1 LNKNPGS
8 EGVFTELE
16 RLGSQI
22 SFLIE
27 VDKLANVFRRSYLN
41 AGERFENSA
50 EHSWHVALMAL
61 TLEEYAD
68 CPIDIA
74 RVVKMLLLH
83 DLVEIDAG
91 DTFIYDKAGK
101 ASLRSEE
108 EQAAARIFGI
118 LPEEQCAEFVAL
130 WREFEDKSTPD
141 ARFAGAMDRLMP
153 ILHNYYSK
161 GKSWQEHNISSSQV
175 LAVNAEIARGSAKL
189 WEFAQE
195 IIRDSVARGYLRD
208 G

>member
-1 LNKNPGS
+1 MNKNPS
-8 EGVFTELE
+8 SKEVLTQPE

-27 VDKLANVFRRSYLN
+27 VDKLTNVFRRSYIN
-41 AGERFENSA
+41 GGERFENSA

-68 CPIDIA
+68 CPIDIS
-74 RVVKMLLLH
+74 RVVKMLLIH

-91 DTFIYDKAGK
+91 DTLIYEKANRN
-101 ASLRSEE
+101 SLRREE

-118 LPEEQCAEFVAL
+118 LPVEQCAEFVSL
-130 WREFEDKSTPD
+130 WLEFEDKSTAD
-141 ARFAGAMDRLMP
+141 ARFAGAIDRLMP

-175 LAVNAEIARGSAKL
+175 LAVNAVISQASAKL
-189 WEFAQE
+189 WDFAQE
-195 IIRDSVARGYLRD
+195 IIRDSIARGYLRD